1 MCFCSKYS
9 AMSDTVTINKILYQ
23 IFTAGTKL
31 TIQTETLSTK
41 AGWRLAINDAI
52 LNGPYL

>member
-52 LNGPYL
+52 LNGPYF